1 MRLNAF
7 PRPWGPPQKGW
18 RQRDK
23 DGWFTGVPGPP
34 GRRRPQWGWPGFQV
48 PPGGRGRDQEA
59 LGAHPFPVLALLKIL
74 GPEGQ
79 ETLLWLLGWR
89 YRCPFIIP
97 LGAGAWLVS
106 DEKCWDSPGC
116 GTPGL
121 QPQHWP
127 THRSMGTQE
136 ESQSGLLLW
145 VKPVETRPGEGEGKA
160 GSRQTFPSLLE
171 SSAP

>member
-1 MRLNAF
+1 MVRLFGEAKRWGGGGTSGLTFQTSYLLRLNAF

-74 GPEGQ
+74 
-79 ETLLWLLGWR
+79 
-89 YRCPFIIP
+89 
-97 LGAGAWLVS
+97 
-106 DEKCWDSPGC
+106 DEDEQGI
-116 GTPGL
+116 
-121 QPQHWP
+121 
-127 THRSMGTQE
+127 
-136 ESQSGLLLW
+136 
-145 VKPVETRPGEGEGKA
+145 
-160 GSRQTFPSLLE
+160 
-171 SSAP
+171 